1 MIFLK
6 NEKIKYFAHYDK
18 ILGIGI
24 ENKINGFI
32 LSAQSNGWII
42 SKKAF
47 HKKGIFEHLKM
58 GYDILTCEERNIL
71 LRSTAHSL
79 IFIYP
84 FCYISSFKK
93 NIILEVPTPHVTSFF
108 ELINIHKFNPVNLI
122 KSFLLVFLG
131 PFTFL
136 PFKKIIQY
144 SEEGLWWSLFCKKKI
159 LLTTNGIDLR
169 KVPIRTYQPN
179 SFDTINLIGV
189 ANLSFWHGYDRVI
202 KAIDYLINNKKINYK
217 INFFVIGEGDEL
229 ENLKSLVYKYQ
240 LLNYVIFVPFKN
252 TNDLNYYFSESHLAV
267 GSLGLHR
274 KNLKIASELKA
285 REYVAFGIPFIATGI
300 DLDFQKSNNFRY
312 EISLDE
318 NYTCIAN
325 LIEEIHKGK
334 LILPNRFIIREYAVE
349 NLDMDIKVNNILS
362 L

>member
-1 MIFLK
+1 MIFSK
-6 NEKIKYFAHYDK
+6 DKKIKYFAHYDK

-24 ENKINGFI
+24 ENKINGFV
-32 LSAQSNGWII
+32 LSARSNGWDI
-42 SKKAF
+42 SKKTY
-47 HKKGIFEHLKM
+47 HNKGILEHFKM
-58 GYDILTCEERNIL
+58 GYDILKCEEKNIF

-84 FCYISSFKK
+84 FCLISSFNK

-108 ELINIHKFNPVNLI
+108 ELLKYKKFNTLNI
-122 KSFLLVFLG
+122 FKSFLLVFLG
-131 PFTFL
+131 PFTYL

-144 SEEGLWWSLFCKKKI
+144 SKEGLWWTLFCKNKI
-159 LLTTNGIDLR
+159 FLKTNGIDLR
-169 KVPIRTYQPN
+169 KIPIRNDQPN
-179 SFDTINLIGV
+179 SVDIINLIGV

-202 KAIDYLINNKKINYK
+202 NAINYLINLQKIKYK
-217 INFFVIGEGDEL
+217 IKFFIIGEGDEL
-229 ENLKSLVYKYQ
+229 ENLKKLVNNYQ
-240 LLNYVIFVPFKN
+240 LLDNVIFIPFKN
-252 TNDLNYYFSESHLAV
+252 TNDLNYYFSQSHLAV

-285 REYVAFGIPFIATGI
+285 REYVAFGIPFIANGI
-300 DLDFQKSNNFRY
+300 DMDFLISNNFRY

-318 NYTCIAN
+318 NYICIAN
-325 LIEEIHKGK
+325 LIDNIHKGK

-349 NLDMDIKVNNILS
+349 YLDMDIKVNNILS